1 LERKEIEKK
10 VIEAASIA
18 FKRPVNEISPSTL
31 FVKDLHSKSV
41 NAIKMTIILQDQFG
55 LPKIPFARVA
65 RNQTIAD
72 AIAMVEEL
80 LAAK

>member
-1 LERKEIEKK
+1 MEKKEIEQK

-18 FKRPVNEISPSTL
+18 YRRPVNEISPSTL

-41 NAIKMTIILQDQFG
+41 NAIRMTMILQDQFG
-55 LPKIPFARVA
+55 LPKIPFARVTK
-65 RNQTIAD
+65 NQTIAD
-72 AIAMVEEL
+72 AINMVEEL